1 MSTSEHSRVYQQVLV
16 LVLVSYV
23 NMVNKSTHSKVYQQ
37 VLVRVS
43 IIFASQGFSV
53 YFAPHKPLAS
63 IENRKP
69 LASEDESL

>member
-37 VLVRVS
+37 VLVRVR

-63 IENRKP
+63 IEDQKP
-69 LASEDESL
+69 FASEDESL